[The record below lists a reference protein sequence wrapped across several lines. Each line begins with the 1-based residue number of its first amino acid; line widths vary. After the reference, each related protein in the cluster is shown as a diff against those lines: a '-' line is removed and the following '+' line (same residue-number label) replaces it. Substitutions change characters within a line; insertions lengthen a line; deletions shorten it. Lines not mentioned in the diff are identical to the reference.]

1 MHRSGMH
8 RSGLSRCRLSKIS
21 VGAGV
26 GNGFVSKLNF
36 DFNRTVSLQTTSYS
50 FVASSPFVTMSQL
63 ISFLC
68 MPWYSFS
75 LCGSCCCRKNSRVA
89 RWHIQQVGWDT
100 LCVIEVT
107 PAVHFRHR
115 HHASNILC
123 RLRLRVTRNQLYV
136 DAVVHVVTQSSSD
149 QNIAIEQRL
158 QRHP

>member
-21 VGAGV
+21 VGAGKRV
-26 GNGFVSKLNF
+26 CQQVEL
-36 DFNRTVSLQTTSYS
+36 RLQQNSFASYS